1 MSKILLLVISVLV
14 ALNLQS
20 APTTAVLFS
29 TNPSIVKVHV
39 ANKDGNHGVGSGV
52 VVAKDYIV
60 TNCHVI
66 ADAQGVHVE
75 KYGVSYPPEALIAN
89 WKNDLCILKF
99 KYTELKPAV
108 LGTTEN
114 LQYETNVF
122 TKSYGGNSTR
132 PQSSF
137 GSIKGIFNFN
147 GFKVIQSSA
156 SFTMGASGG
165 GLFNEKGELLG
176 ITTVYLNPR
185 GKAYYFSM
193 SVEMIKSMLK
203 NGDEI
208 SVTTQSERPFW
219 DNPEES
225 QPFFMQV
232 AGPIKNKMWGKLENI
247 SQNWLTQE
255 PDSDESNF
263 YYALSQY
270 YLNNLTTAQK
280 VFKKIIKQNKRHTES
295 YLYLYKI
302 AKKSNMKKEMQQY
315 KSLTLS
321 LDETLI
327 IEIDE

>member
-1 MSKILLLVISVLV
+1 MLRILFLVILV
-14 ALNLQS
+14 TLNLHA
-20 APTTAVLFS
+20 APTTEVLFS

-52 VVAKDYIV
+52 VVAKDHIV

-66 ADAQGVHVE
+66 ADAQGVHVT

-99 KYTELKPAV
+99 KYSELKPVAM
-108 LGTTEN
+108 GTTEI
-114 LQYETNVF
+114 LEYEANVF
-122 TKSYGGNSTR
+122 TKSYGGNSIR

-165 GLFNEKGELLG
+165 GLFNDKGELIG

-203 NGDEI
+203 NGEEI

-219 DNPEES
+219 DNPEKR

-247 SQNWLTQE
+247 SKNWLILD

-270 YLNNLTTAQK
+270 YLNNLSVAQK
-280 VFKKIIKQNKRHTES
+280 IFKKIIKHNKKHTES
-295 YLYLYKI
+295 YIYLYKI
-302 AKKSNMKKEMQQY
+302 AKKSNVVKEMQQY
-315 KSLTLS
+315 KKLALS
-321 LDETLI
+321 LDETSITGL
-327 IEIDE
+327 DE